1 MADQTTV
8 SVLLRLRDEMS
19 RGLDRAEGR
28 MRGFSNKIRQH
39 HKAIGLAAA
48 ASGAIITGVAVK
60 AVRSSMDQQIGIKQL
75 DNALRNAGTSYE
87 ANKVQIEKL
96 MEAQQRKTN
105 FGDDAAL
112 QKLIT
117 ISGDYDRSLAAL
129 TVTEDMAAAMKM
141 DLGAAS
147 ILMGKVLAGETSSLS
162 RYGITLEKG
171 ATQTEVMTVLTE
183 KFAGAAAAAV
193 DPMIQLKNRIGDLFE
208 AIGDSL
214 VPKTEDFLASAE
226 RVVAR
231 IITWTEKNPEL
242 TATIVNLTVGLGLLL
257 VALGAVAIAGAGLAV
272 IFSPI
277 TLIVIAIAA
286 AVTGVVLAFRNWD
299 AIVADFKMQW
309 IALLLPLAKVHLAIK
324 KLMLSFA
331 EWRGASDEQIKR
343 HKALVEAGEN
353 EIRHMKARMET
364 HKETIRARREAN
376 GEMMSSIE
384 ELGAVFKTGTKDT
397 VKGYEEQSEAAV
409 KSTETQ
415 ITEQDKLTDAVIFA
429 QQIRGWN
436 QKAEAATALEVYKK
450 QKEIHD
456 KIAEDERRRT
466 QILITAAENLNTIL
480 MYTLVPMEGITETV
494 EALPSGL
501 EEMTEVF
508 TEEDKIAEDERRRT
522 QILITE
528 AEKRSQALM
537 KEEER
542 LDAQLARQMEA
553 LDVTLIKWKESGAG
567 IEDVIK
573 SWADQHGKSTE
584 QFHTYLDD
592 LNIDFNDTKT
602 LIEIFTRETGTNFE
616 DWANDFKNSTEK
628 AAGSI
633 DVLNHAMITLRDSS
647 KINFTQAGVEAYK
660 TDPRFMG
667 REGEFTEQIRSRIP
681 QFKDMSQDKLESVEM
696 QLQARLSDQYE
707 NLRRFK
713 NPEKHPAEWAFL
725 KNVQTPDIENSIA
738 LFDQF
743 MNAKRKG
750 TMDSFANGG
759 ISRGGLALVGE
770 RGPEVVSLP
779 GGSRV
784 HPSGMGSN
792 TFIFNGAVYGA
803 EDLKRVVVEA
813 VRDHAIAGGF
823 SGVFAGA

>member
-105 FGDDAAL
+105 FGDDESRAAL

-242 TATIVNLTVGLGLLL
+242 TATIVKLTVGLGLLL

-450 QKEIHD
+450 QKEIH
-456 KIAEDERRRT
+456 
-466 QILITAAENLNTIL
+466 
-480 MYTLVPMEGITETV
+480 
-494 EALPSGL
+494 
-501 EEMTEVF
+501 
-508 TEEDKIAEDERRRT
+508 DKIAEDERRRT